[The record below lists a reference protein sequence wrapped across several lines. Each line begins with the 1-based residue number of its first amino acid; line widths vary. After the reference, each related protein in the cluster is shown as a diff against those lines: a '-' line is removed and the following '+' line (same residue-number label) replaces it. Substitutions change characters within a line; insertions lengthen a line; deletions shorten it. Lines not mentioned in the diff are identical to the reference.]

1 MEQQNHAKQANIVPS
16 KKLKKEQVEEDDDE
30 TIRKLLN
37 DPTAFEGLESFGKG
51 EKQEKADDA
60 VDYEDFSDD
69 ELPDEEAPS
78 APSKQDNIE
87 DDEDT
92 ADDGMED
99 LLFEGGNVQE
109 DHGDDINNMKIDPDD
124 LFGDVSLDDSG
135 DAGWSGTTGLDTSMD
150 EARDPVLK
158 TLQPSETGKDRESK
172 SKFWNLQYVET
183 FN

>member
-1 MEQQNHAKQANIVPS
+1 MEQSNHSKQATSAPS
-16 KKLKKEQVEEDDDE
+16 KKPKKEQVEEDDDE

-78 APSKQDNIE
+78 AVKKQGG
-87 DDEDT
+87 DDDDDI

-99 LLFEGGNVQE
+99 LLFEGGQTHDNQE
-109 DHGDDINNMKIDPDD
+109 DGNNNMKLDPDD
-124 LFGDVSLDDSG
+124 LFGDVSLDPFG
-135 DAGWSGTTGLDTSMD
+135 DADINGTTGLEMGMD
-150 EARDPVLK
+150 EGGESVLD
-158 TLQPSETGKDRESK
+158 TLQPLGIGNEWESK
-172 SKFWNLQYVET
+172 
-183 FN
+183 

>member
-1 MEQQNHAKQANIVPS
+1 MEQQNHAKQADSAPS
-16 KKLKKEQVEEDDDE
+16 KKPKKEQVEEDDDE

-78 APSKQDNIE
+78 ASRKENIE

-99 LLFEGGNVQE
+99 LLFAGGHVHD
-109 DHGDDINNMKIDPDD
+109 DHDDNINNMKIDPDD
-124 LFGDVSLDDSG
+124 LFGDVSLDASG
-135 DAGWSGTTGLDTSMD
+135 DAAGCNGTAGLDTSMD
-150 EARDPVLK
+150 EARDPVLD
-158 TLQPSETGKDRESK
+158 TLQPSESGKEPSRDGE
-172 SKFWNLQYVET
+172 LT
-183 FN
+183 